1 MMNKEIQ
8 EILNSNKCNLLL
20 TPSKTKKHRTIKHE
34 IYLKLERLVVDEYF
48 SRHPEINRK
57 NWSAWPIANA
67 LKDTLKLEIQ
77 NNAIIVL
84 NPPEIELIHPY
95 QSKKVGIKRVT
106 AIEKKIKLQ
115 QKLKDLQENQSL
127 PII

>member
-1 MMNKEIQ
+1 MNKEIQ
-8 EILNSNKCNLLL
+8 EILNSNEGKLLL
-20 TPSKTKKHRTIKHE
+20 IPSKTKKHRTIKHE
-34 IYLKLERLVVDEYF
+34 MYLKLERLVVDEYF

-57 NWSAWPIANA
+57 NWSAWSIATD
-67 LKDTLKLEIQ
+67 LKDTLKLEIKKL
-77 NNAIIVL
+77 AIIVL
-84 NPPEIELIHPY
+84 NPSEIELIHPY

-115 QKLKDLQENQSL
+115 QKLKDLQENRSL